1 MLAYRLD
8 KQLSVDKVNNDIFHL
23 IRVYNTKHNG
33 LSDAIMVIDIK
44 RFSDNI
50 GVTQTTSLLPL
61 LSFNGSPTN
70 NRDGNL

>member
-23 IRVYNTKHNG
+23 IREYNTKHNG

-44 RFSDNI
+44 RFADNI
-50 GVTQTTSLLPL
+50 GVIQTTLPLPL
-61 LSFNGSPTN
+61 LSFNGSSTN